1 MARIQDTGRARS
13 RTEQAPLPYG
23 IRYAREPIEE
33 MLQDFHLLTG
43 IRVAYFPLPQF
54 PAHVESSDD
63 ANLSQM
69 ERIYASPA
77 IPAEISLFCAAI
89 RKDPAINKRCQ
100 ACDREAFGRA
110 HAMGEPVL
118 YRCHTGLME
127 AVAPVL
133 DAGRCLGYLMMG
145 QILDSPPTSKAWSET
160 IGKFPHGTVV
170 DPSWEAAFYRL
181 PHMSF
186 DRIQAAFRLL
196 TRQARFL
203 LTSSW
208 VRAQSMPLLA
218 RLEEEIM
225 RSPVVSR
232 RTTELA
238 RALQISPSRLTH
250 VVKEQTGCSVTQF
263 SHRLRLSLAKS
274 LLLTTEESVGEI
286 AEKAGWQDSRYFAR
300 VFRREVGVTA
310 QQFRSSF
317 VHTATVASLS
327 LQGTDV

>member
-1 MARIQDTGRARS
+1 M
-13 RTEQAPLPYG
+13 
-23 IRYAREPIEE
+23 
-33 MLQDFHLLTG
+33 LTG
-43 IRVAYFPLPQF
+43 IRVAYYPMPQLPG
-54 PAHVESSDD
+54 HGEDVD
-63 ANLSQM
+63 ASGEGLL
-69 ERIYASPA
+69 EGVHASPA
-77 IPAEISLFCAAI
+77 IPVEISPFCAAI

-100 ACDREAFGRA
+100 TCDREAFGRA

-133 DAGRCLGYLMMG
+133 DEDRCLGYLMMG
-145 QILDSPPTSKAWSET
+145 QILDNPPTIKAWTET
-160 IGKFPHGTVV
+160 NLKFPQDTVV

-181 PHMSF
+181 PYLSF
-186 DRIQAAFRLL
+186 DRIGAAFRLL

-208 VRAQSMPLLA
+208 VRAQSMPLIA

-225 RSPVVSR
+225 RSPVISR
-232 RTTELA
+232 RTSELA
-238 RALQISPSRLTH
+238 QALQISPSRLTH
-250 VVKEQTGCSVTQF
+250 VIKEQTGCSVTQF

-274 LLLTTEESVGEI
+274 LLLSTEEPVGEI

-300 VFRREVGVTA
+300 IFRREVGTTA

-317 VHTATVASLS
+317 VHTTTVASLS
-327 LQGTDV
+327 LQEADE